1 MASYS
6 NIFSLHEFSVT
17 TSLKVLIISII
28 IFKVM
33 TLNFCMYE
41 ALRHHV
47 FLAHPYCISIDMYVV
62 CRC

>member
-1 MASYS
+1 
-6 NIFSLHEFSVT
+6 
-17 TSLKVLIISII
+17 
-28 IFKVM
+28 M